1 MASANVKQQVHE
13 LVDQLPDDVTW
24 DDVVYRIAVRRSIEI
39 GLRESEF
46 GKGVDT
52 DTLRRELG
60 LSG

>member
-13 LVDQLPDDVTW
+13 LVDHLPDDVTW

-39 GLRESEF
+39 GLHESES

-52 DTLRRELG
+52 ETLRRELG
-60 LSG
+60 LTE